1 MIVLIRNAEIFGPD
15 PLGAG
20 DLLVAGSR
28 IAALGAVGPHH
39 GSAVTTVDARGC
51 WLLPGFVDVL
61 THPAGGGGEGGFAN
75 RTGAVAFEAFVEA
88 GVTTP
93 VGALGTD
100 SITRSVEELYG
111 TVMALRGRGLAALMY
126 TGAYRVPP
134 PTLTGDVARDLVLV
148 EPVIGVGEVAVAD
161 QRSSQP
167 TVEELRRLAADAQ
180 LGATLSGKGGAVLVH
195 VGDGDDGLVLLQA
208 ALAAGN
214 LPRRALYP
222 THANRNA
229 RLFAEA
235 LDLARGGS
243 FIDFTASTT
252 PALLE
257 QGEIR
262 ALDALLQAIEAGV
275 PGARLTLSSDAGG
288 SLPHYEA
295 GELLGLRSAGPEALL
310 GTLRAALER
319 GTSSFCAALAAMTRN
334 PAEALGLRDRG
345 RLAPGA
351 RADLLLLDPA
361 SGTLQGVMCGGQWLY
376 RAPKLPVAGAGEG
389 DAR

>member
-1 MIVLIRNAEIFGPD
+1 MIVQISNAEAFGPE
-15 PLGAG
+15 PLGVG

-28 IAALGAVGPHH
+28 IAAIGMVGPHH

-51 WLLPGFVDVL
+51 WLLPGLVDVL

-75 RTGAVAFEAFVEA
+75 RTGAVTFEAFVAA

-100 SITRSVEELYG
+100 SITRTLEELYG

-126 TGAYRVPP
+126 TGSYRIPP

-167 TVEELRRLAADAQ
+167 SEEELRRLAADAQ
-180 LGATLSGKGGAVLVH
+180 LGATLSGKGGTVLVH
-195 VGDGDDGLVLLQA
+195 VGDGDDGLALLQA
-208 ALAAGN
+208 VLASGN
-214 LPRRALYP
+214 LPRRSLYP

-252 PALLE
+252 PAFLE

-262 ALDALLQAIEAGV
+262 ALDALLQALEAGV
-275 PGARLTLSSDAGG
+275 PGGRLTLSSDAGG

-295 GELLGLRSAGPEALL
+295 GELLSLRSAAPEALL
-310 GTLRAALER
+310 DTLRAALDL
-319 GTSSFCAALAAMTRN
+319 GTSAFCAALAAMTSN
-334 PAEALGLRDRG
+334 PAAALGLRDRG
-345 RLAPGA
+345 RLAPNA
-351 RADLLLLDPA
+351 RADLLLFDPA
-361 SGTLQGVMCGGQWLY
+361 RGALQGVMCGGRWLY
-376 RAPKLPVAGAGEG
+376 LAPDLPVAGPGAGG
-389 DAR
+389 AP